1 MFNKELY
8 KKLSLK
14 LEMMERYDLVSDLT
28 ISMKRRELTDLFVK
42 SYKNLDD
49 FIEYMYSDMT
59 ESEYSTLWEI
69 SDEIANERPS
79 WEFIEAYKFLVQKY
93 PHDTKRFN
101 INDFIENAESIIRY
115 HLGENTSIFQEKECK
130 LKNNLSKKKKYF
142 YPNNLNPI
150 LYPPKIK

>member
-59 ESEYSTLWEI
+59 ESEYSTL
-69 SDEIANERPS
+69 
-79 WEFIEAYKFLVQKY
+79 
-93 PHDTKRFN
+93 
-101 INDFIENAESIIRY
+101 
-115 HLGENTSIFQEKECK
+115 
-130 LKNNLSKKKKYF
+130 
-142 YPNNLNPI
+142 
-150 LYPPKIK
+150 